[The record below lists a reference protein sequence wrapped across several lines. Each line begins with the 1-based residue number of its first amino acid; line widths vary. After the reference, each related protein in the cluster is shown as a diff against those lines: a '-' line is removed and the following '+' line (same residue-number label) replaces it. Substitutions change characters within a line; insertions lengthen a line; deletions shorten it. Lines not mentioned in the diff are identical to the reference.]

1 VTRPEFNPAKCL
13 RSRNAAT
20 VAKLTAKLG
29 TVTVQELLEL
39 NARHFAMHPDDAVIA
54 KLWAFNL
61 EFTRRGIGPR
71 WRGIEKFNPS
81 AVPHDRPANL
91 PDRIPSLHNPA
102 MQRKLLLR
110 WADLQWLHHE
120 LGPSHNAKN
129 IAWLLL
135 FVGYIDENRREG
147 LFARVAE
154 SDDKP
159 HRIVFGLSVP
169 GPYMLALKGFAVS
182 KAGDRCKA
190 VRRRLK
196 DLIQPRLE
204 AFATRPTYTPTADA
218 IAKRLTYAEAVE
230 LARGSPT
237 DAARFVT
244 WISGEKVTPQ
254 ATERMRDRIATDL
267 KLKGRAWEKTV
278 KKRAVPL
285 CVK

>member
-1 VTRPEFNPAKCL
+1 
-13 RSRNAAT
+13 
-20 VAKLTAKLG
+20 
-29 TVTVQELLEL
+29 
-39 NARHFAMHPDDAVIA
+39 MHPDAAVIA
-54 KLWAFNL
+54 KLWASNL

-81 AVPHDRPANL
+81 AVSKDRPPNL
-91 PDRIPSLHNPA
+91 PASVPSHHNPA

-110 WADLQWLHHE
+110 WADLQWLRHE
-120 LGPSHNAKN
+120 LGPSYLVKN

-135 FVGYIDENRREG
+135 FADHIDEGRREG

-196 DLIQPRLE
+196 DLLNP
-204 AFATRPTYTPTADA
+204 
-218 IAKRLTYAEAVE
+218 
-230 LARGSPT
+230 
-237 DAARFVT
+237 
-244 WISGEKVTPQ
+244 
-254 ATERMRDRIATDL
+254 
-267 KLKGRAWEKTV
+267 
-278 KKRAVPL
+278 
-285 CVK
+285 